1 MVTTILKLTPVAQSQ
16 AQLWAMSVRHEFVLE
31 TESSRETV
39 NVPVGRAG
47 RLAGVDAS
55 GTASGG
61 LGIMVAVTVAVGALL
76 GQVSN
81 SGNRVT
87 WYILR

>member
-1 MVTTILKLTPVAQSQ
+1 M
-16 AQLWAMSVRHEFVLE
+16 LE
-31 TESSRETV
+31 TGLSRETA

-76 GQVSN
+76 EQVSHDK
-81 SGNRVT
+81 
-87 WYILR
+87 I

>member
-1 MVTTILKLTPVAQSQ
+1 M
-16 AQLWAMSVRHEFVLE
+16 LE
-31 TESSRETV
+31 ATLSRETV

-61 LGIMVAVTVAVGALL
+61 LGNMVAVIVAVGAGLE
-76 GQVSN
+76 QVSN
-81 SGNRVT
+81 SRNRED
-87 WYILR
+87 WSILR

>member
-1 MVTTILKLTPVAQSQ
+1 M
-16 AQLWAMSVRHEFVLE
+16 E
-31 TESSRETV
+31 TGLLRDTA

-61 LGIMVAVTVAVGALL
+61 LDIIVAVTVAVGALL
-76 GQVSN
+76 EQISISRN
-81 SGNRVT
+81 
-87 WYILR
+87 